1 MDFPFK
7 YEGTILEFLGVK
19 LKEMTK
25 EKVVLTMPVNERT
38 RQDNGDVH
46 GGASA
51 MLAESAAGV
60 GATMNIDREKQRAV
74 GLEVNANHVRGASR
88 GLVTATARPYFVGR
102 RTSVW
107 EIKVTRE
114 DGKLISA
121 VRCTIA
127 HVAK

>member
-1 MDFPFK
+1 MNFPFK
-7 YEGTILEFLGVK
+7 YEGTILEFLGVE

-25 EKVVLTMPVNERT
+25 DKVVLTMPVNERT
-38 RQDNGDVH
+38 RQYNGDIH

-74 GLEVNANHVRGASR
+74 GLEVNANHVRGAR
-88 GLVTATARPYFVGR
+88 GGLVTATARPYFVGR

-107 EIKVTRE
+107 EVQVTNE
-114 DGKLISA
+114 EGKLISA

-127 HVAK
+127 HVEK